1 MGSFKFSITSSAEPN
16 PETNPATNTGQLAT
30 LLHRTM
36 ESLETKLESLGWT
49 LPPAPKPVGLYKPVL
64 IVGNLAYVS
73 GHGPLL
79 PDGSLMLG
87 RVGLD
92 LDVTAGQAAAKQ
104 TALAMLATL
113 RRELTSLDRLV
124 RIVKT
129 LGLVRCTDDFGQ
141 SPLVINGFS
150 QVFVDLLG
158 NDLGIGARSALGTN
172 SLPNGMAVEVEAIF
186 EIKPLAE

>member
-16 PETNPATNTGQLAT
+16 LETNTGQIAT
-30 LLHRTM
+30 PLNGTM
-36 ESLETKLESLGWT
+36 ESLEKKLQALGWT

-92 LDVTAGQAAAKQ
+92 LDVAAGQAAARQ

-113 RRELTSLDRLV
+113 RRELSSLDRIV

-172 SLPNGMAVEVEAIF
+172 SLPNAMAVEVEAIF